1 MKPVDE
7 RVHWHVYQQVDIQ
20 QVRKQV
26 DIQVWDQVRG
36 QVYGPVVEQVSEQVY
51 KQVRGQVY
59 KQVRGQSKSIGKSL
73 RNSNETSR

>member
-36 QVYGPVVEQVSEQVY
+36 QVYWQVFRPVNRPVVDCVYWQVSDKIKKEIQ
-51 KQVRGQVY
+51 
-59 KQVRGQSKSIGKSL
+59 
-73 RNSNETSR
+73 